1 MNVLITLDGNYV
13 PQGRLMLETLR
24 RYNPGDIHVYVMH
37 TSLTEE
43 HLREL
48 AGSGC
53 QVHPVAMS
61 GVEFQD
67 APISDRYPP
76 EMYYRLLAARYL
88 PQNLD
93 RILYLDPDMI
103 ILGSLQELYEL
114 PLGEEYF
121 YAAATHLKEFWRKIN
136 EKRLDLPEE
145 GIYVNSGV
153 LLMNLAVLR
162 EKQQEEE
169 IFSYIRTH
177 EKALWLPDQDII
189 SALYGDRILEID
201 PYVYNM
207 TDKLFVLRPEEEAW
221 MNLDW
226 VRTHSRII
234 HFCGRNKPWKK
245 NYKGFLGTFYQE
257 AVAASRR
264 ESGV

>member
-1 MNVLITLDGNYV
+1 
-13 PQGRLMLETLR
+13 
-24 RYNPGDIHVYVMH
+24 
-37 TSLTEE
+37 
-43 HLREL
+43 
-48 AGSGC
+48 
-53 QVHPVAMS
+53 
-61 GVEFQD
+61 
-67 APISDRYPP
+67 
-76 EMYYRLLAARYL
+76 
-88 PQNLD
+88 
-93 RILYLDPDMI
+93 MI
-103 ILGSLQELYEL
+103 ILGSLRELYEL

-226 VRTHSRII
+226 VRAHSRII

>member
-13 PQGRLMLETLR
+13 PQGRLMLETLW

-67 APISDRYPP
+67 APISDRFPP

-103 ILGSLQELYEL
+103 ILGSLRELYEL

-121 YAAATHLKEFWRKIN
+121 YAAATHLKGFWRKIN

-264 ESGV
+264 ESGA

>member
-93 RILYLDPDMI
+93 RILVLKSAHVLMSGTPAEVFARAE
-103 ILGSLQELYEL
+103 ELL
-114 PLGEEYF
+114 
-121 YAAATHLKEFWRKIN
+121 
-136 EKRLDLPEE
+136 
-145 GIYVNSGV
+145 
-153 LLMNLAVLR
+153 
-162 EKQQEEE
+162 
-169 IFSYIRTH
+169 
-177 EKALWLPDQDII
+177 
-189 SALYGDRILEID
+189 SAGLEI
-201 PYVYNM
+201 
-207 TDKLFVLRPEEEAW
+207 
-221 MNLDW
+221 
-226 VRTHSRII
+226 
-234 HFCGRNKPWKK
+234 GR
-245 NYKGFLGTFYQE
+245 
-257 AVAASRR
+257 AHV
-264 ESGV
+264 